1 MTMRR
6 VDHARM
12 MQANCGV
19 EDPQRVL
26 LFSPQSESSA
36 AIDSI
41 IRPLEAELDAS
52 IRWRQAQLSQR
63 GLDMAHIRA
72 AQHPGMVSIAGMR
85 QHANGLKPPDRQNNS
100 ASAHLETHVPG
111 AGAFEPRHSLVAV

>member
-6 VDHARM
+6 VDDARM

-26 LFSPQSESSA
+26 LFSPQGESSA

-41 IRPLEAELDAS
+41 IRSLEAELDVS
-52 IRWRQAQLSQR
+52 IRWRQAQLSQC
-63 GLDMAHIRA
+63 GLDLAHVRA
-72 AQHPGMVSIAGMR
+72 SQHPGMVSIAGMR
-85 QHANGLKPPDRQNNS
+85 QHANGLEPPDRQNNKVS
-100 ASAHLETHVPG
+100 THTETQVTG
-111 AGAFEPRHSLVAV
+111 ADAFEPRHSLAAA